1 MIVVCHFDTTPAC
14 DRQTDGR
21 TDLLYSSYGILL
33 TRCKKHYI
41 CDHISSK

>member
-1 MIVVCHFDTTPAC
+1 M
-14 DRQTDGR
+14 DGQIYYR
-21 TDLLYSSYGILL
+21 LYGVLL